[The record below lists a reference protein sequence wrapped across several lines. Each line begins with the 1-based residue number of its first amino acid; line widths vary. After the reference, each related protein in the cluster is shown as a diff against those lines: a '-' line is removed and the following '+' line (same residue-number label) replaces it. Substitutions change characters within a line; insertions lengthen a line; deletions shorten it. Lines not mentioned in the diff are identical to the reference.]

1 MFHRLFTQLLSNWV
15 CMTLGAGRCPRGMF
29 LNLGTEVWETSQAVG
44 KCRVTPDSYTGLRGE
59 VLWSM
64 QLMKQFLVQAPRS
77 DFQSG
82 IKTSNPLNENIHSAS
97 VSSGCSTEQKG
108 LASQKKD
115 SSRPNESLMLG
126 SDSVGGSREMQR
138 EAPVRPPPHGLGH
151 ILWNDWVKPGSV
163 ALISPR
169 ERSQYDFC
177 LSVLCTHRF

>member
-1 MFHRLFTQLLSNWV
+1 MFHRLFNQLLSNWV

-97 VSSGCSTEQKG
+97 VSSGCSTEQKW
-108 LASQKKD
+108 LASQKRTLHAQMKVWC
-115 SSRPNESLMLG
+115 
-126 SDSVGGSREMQR
+126 SVWILLA
-138 EAPVRPPPHGLGH
+138 APERCSVKLQSALLPTGWDIYYGTTE
-151 ILWNDWVKPGSV
+151 WNRV
-163 ALISPR
+163 
-169 ERSQYDFC
+169 Q
-177 LSVLCTHRF
+177 